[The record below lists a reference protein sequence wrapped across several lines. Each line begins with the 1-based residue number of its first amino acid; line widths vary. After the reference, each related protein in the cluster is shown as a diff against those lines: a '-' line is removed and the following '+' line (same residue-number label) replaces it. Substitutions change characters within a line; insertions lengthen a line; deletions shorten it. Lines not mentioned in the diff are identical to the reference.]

1 MYDIERTDFGY
12 ELTFGGQMD
21 REELLEWRA
30 ESEET
35 VANTPGSF
43 GTLVN
48 MRDLD
53 TLDDDA
59 QEVMVETQHDYREW
73 GMERSAVLVDS
84 ATTKL
89 QFRRL
94 AKESGIYEWER
105 YVDTETFDNPRS
117 VALSWIRDG
126 DDPSE

>member
-1 MYDIERTDFGY
+1 MYDIERTEFGY

-53 TLDDDA
+53 ALDDDA
-59 QEVMVETQHDYREW
+59 QDVMVETQHDYRDW
-73 GMERSAVLVDS
+73 GMERSAVVVDS

-94 AKESGIYEWER
+94 AKESGIDEWER
-105 YVDTETFDNPRS
+105 YVDTETFDDPREA
-117 VALSWIRDG
+117 ALSWVRDG
-126 DDPSE
+126 VEPGE

>member
-1 MYDIERTDFGY
+1 MYDIERTEFGY

-21 REELLEWRA
+21 RDELLEWRA
-30 ESEET
+30 ESEDT

-53 TLDDDA
+53 ALDDDA

-73 GMERSAVLVDS
+73 GMERSAVVVDS

-94 AKESGIYEWER
+94 AQESGIDEWER
-105 YVDTETFDNPRS
+105 YVDTETFDDPRAA
-117 VALSWIRDG
+117 ALAWIRDG
-126 DDPSE
+126 VEPGE